1 MYLIYLEIL
10 SSTLSFLTHK
20 ATSTFSLLVVA
31 WVIARNGPAKMTGAL
46 LNHLPFRYDVF
57 SRKYHF
63 STLTTISSNIPN
75 GSLMDASPSCRS
87 KNMVSTSPNLNLSHK
102 AFSRRFTLALES
114 NKDVENFVL
123 PMSHLIKGALGSFY
137 LIEFHSTL

>member
-1 MYLIYLEIL
+1 M
-10 SSTLSFLTHK
+10 
-20 ATSTFSLLVVA
+20 
-31 WVIARNGPAKMTGAL
+31 RGAL

-57 SRKYHF
+57 SRKMHF
-63 STLTTISSNIPN
+63 STLIMISSNIPN

-102 AFSRRFTLALES
+102 AFSRRFTLAS
-114 NKDVENFVL
+114 KDVESFFL